1 MSNQLQG
8 KPMKKIH
15 PFKAIGKFLL
25 ILIMIGII
33 TASIVA
39 SILTV
44 YLFKSMDVDPVKL
57 ENVKLN
63 YTTVLYSLNSST
75 GEYEEFQRL
84 AAAENRIWV
93 DYKEMSPYLS
103 MAAVAIEDKRFPEHH
118 GVDWYR
124 TFAAGINQIIPIS
137 SRNFGA
143 STITQQLIKNVTGD
157 DDVRIERKIREIFR
171 ATDLEKN
178 YSKEQIMEA
187 YLNTIALG
195 NNTNGVEAAANL
207 YFGKSAKDLTIAES
221 AAIIS
226 ITQNPSKWNP
236 FVYPEN
242 NKERRENVMFE
253 MHDQGMIT
261 DEEYENALAQ
271 ELDFKGEEHKKNME
285 TTMNWFVDYVLNEV
299 IDDLVEEKNY
309 TRKYATSQVF
319 NGGFR
324 IYMTMDKDIQAY
336 AEAAFTNMDNFPAV
350 YNEEY
355 PEGAFVLL
363 DTNGRII
370 SMVGSNRPKTG
381 ARLFNRATDAKRQP
395 GSSIKPLASYT
406 PAMER
411 NLITWSTV
419 IEDSPITLNDNG
431 NERQWPRNHYGQ
443 YMGPVTVDYA
453 LRRSTNTIPVKL
465 VKEMTPE
472 VSYNFLKDKLKFEN
486 LVDNEYV
493 GGRIVGDKYL
503 PSMALGGLTNG
514 VTPLEITAGYQIF
527 ANGGT
532 FTKPYA
538 YTRVLDSE
546 GNVIL
551 EKDTTPIRVI
561 SGETSAVMCK
571 LLQRVTTGPYGTGTT
586 AKFSQMPVAGK
597 TGTTDKDVDQW
608 FIGVTPYYVAGVWI
622 GYDEAQTIR
631 YSAYPPPIIWKNM
644 MGPLHKNL
652 EIKDFDY
659 GDNMVKATY
668 CLKSG
673 KLATASCTETDTGWY
688 KRSNIPGSCPGDE
701 IFDEDEEYE
710 DDDEDEDEDRKDRH
724 NHKKKKDK
732 KRNNIFDFIS
742 NSLNL
747 PSIEDKDD
755 D

>member
-8 KPMKKIH
+8 KPTKKIH
-15 PFKAIGKFLL
+15 PFRTIGRLIL

-39 SILTV
+39 SILTF

-84 AAAENRIWV
+84 AASENRIWV
-93 DYKEMSPYLS
+93 DYKDMSPYLPK
-103 MAAVAIEDKRFPEHH
+103 AAIAIEDRRFNEHH

-124 TFAAGINQIIPIS
+124 TAAAAINQIIPIS
-137 SRNFGA
+137 NSNFGA
-143 STITQQLIKNVTGD
+143 STITQQLIKNATGD
-157 DDVRIERKIREIFR
+157 DDVRVDRKIREIFR
-171 ATDLEKN
+171 AIDLEKN

-207 YFGKSAKDLTIAES
+207 YFGKNAKDLTIAES

-242 NKERRENVMFE
+242 NKERRENVMSE
-253 MHDQGMIT
+253 MHKQGMIT
-261 DEEYENALAQ
+261 DDEYKNALSQ
-271 ELDFKGEEHKKNME
+271 ELNFKGEEHKKSME
-285 TTMNWFVDYVLNEV
+285 TTMNWFVDYVLDEV
-299 IDDLVEEKNY
+299 IDDLVKEKNY
-309 TRKYATSQVF
+309 TRSYATSQVF
-319 NGGFR
+319 NGGYR

-336 AEAAFTNMDNFPAV
+336 AEKAFTDLENFPLV
-350 YNEEY
+350 YNNEY
-355 PEGAFVLL
+355 PEGAFILL
-363 DTNGRII
+363 DTHGRII

-395 GSSIKPLASYT
+395 GSAIKPLASYT

-411 NLITWSTV
+411 NLITWSTI
-419 IEDSPITLNDNG
+419 IEDSPIILEENDNKR
-431 NERQWPRNHYGQ
+431 EWPRNHYGSYQ
-443 YMGPVTVDYA
+443 GPVTVDYA

-465 VKEMTPE
+465 VQEMTPE

-532 FTKPYA
+532 FTKPYG

-571 LLQRVTTGPYGTGTT
+571 LLQRVTTGPLATGTT

-608 FIGVTPYYVAGVWI
+608 FIGVTPYYVAGVWL

-631 YSAYPPPIIWKNM
+631 YASYPPPIIWKNM
-644 MGPLHKNL
+644 MGPIHKNL
-652 EIKDFDY
+652 EIKDFEY
-659 GDNMVKATY
+659 GDNIVKATY

-673 KLATASCTETDTGWY
+673 KLATSSCAETDVGWY
-688 KRSNIPGSCPGDE
+688 KRSNIPESCPGDDLFIE
-701 IFDEDEEYE
+701 EDEDIEYKDDE
-710 DDDEDEDEDRKDRH
+710 FYDDEDRETDRKKDK
-724 NHKKKKDK
+724 NKKKKDK
-732 KRNNIFDFIS
+732 NKHNIFDFG
-742 NSLNL
+742 N
-747 PSIEDKDD
+747 
-755 D
+755 